1 MVKISILVPC
11 CNVEQYVREC
21 LNSIKNQTYTNLE
34 VICIDDG
41 SKDKTGSIID
51 EFVAADS
58 RFKVIHKPNSGYGDS
73 MNKGLEMC
81 TGEYIGIIES
91 DDWIEP
97 DMFETLLKTAI
108 DNDLDMSRCCW
119 YEGPTGTE
127 AVNAQDLVLKNV
139 VLFPLEHE
147 GVFLQQ
153 SAIWAS
159 LYRRDLLEE
168 GRKVRFLPTPG
179 ASYQDT
185 SFAFKTYSK
194 SRRFMMIDRPL
205 HHYRVNPGS
214 SVMSSSKANCIID
227 EWEEMRRWICEDE
240 RLHDVFSK
248 RSLFVQI
255 CYHVML
261 WNYRRVS
268 DEAIKME
275 FLQKSCE
282 FFRKAS
288 KDGIINLRHLRRR
301 DAKDISV
308 LLESSPSALHDR
320 LQKRTVSGKL
330 KKYRMLTNFFAGLSA
345 LLFILLLLVL
355 FLKY

>member
-127 AVNAQDLVLKNV
+127 AVNAQDFLVLKNV

-240 RLHDVFSK
+240 RLHDVFSR

-320 LQKRTVSGKL
+320 LQKRTISGKL
-330 KKYRMLTNFFAGLSA
+330 KKYRMLTNFFAGLST

-355 FLKY
+355 FLK